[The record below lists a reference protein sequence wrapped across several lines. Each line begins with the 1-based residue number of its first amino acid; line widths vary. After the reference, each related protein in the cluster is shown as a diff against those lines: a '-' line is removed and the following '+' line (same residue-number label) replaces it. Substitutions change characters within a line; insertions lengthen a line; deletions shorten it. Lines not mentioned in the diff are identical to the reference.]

1 MSHRLEPDVASASGV
16 MRANRAATPLKLR
29 PAPSKLVSPEFSTLR
44 WKCGGYCNK
53 SSNKTV
59 STE

>member
-1 MSHRLEPDVASASGV
+1 MSHRLESDVASASGV
-16 MRANRAATPLKLR
+16 MRANRATAQLKLR
-29 PAPSKLVSPEFSTLR
+29 LACSKLVPPEFSTLH
-44 WKCGGYCNK
+44 WKCGGYGNK